1 MEQKKSYIL
10 LNQNIIDNCI
20 NSLTG
25 NDYINY
31 GSINNYQQKILI
43 TNIGA
48 YYNAVE
54 NMNEHF
60 FCLEKSKSTYMSVDI
75 LIATAVHNPTA
86 IIRRFSEL
94 DVLIVYDLQYLSGTP
109 KTQDKFIRILQNL
122 IDNNKK
128 IVLIGNVNPEDL
140 SLKKELLDIINKL
153 NVIDLT
159 K

>member
-1 MEQKKSYIL
+1 
-10 LNQNIIDNCI
+10 
-20 NSLTG
+20 
-25 NDYINY
+25 
-31 GSINNYQQKILI
+31 
-43 TNIGA
+43 
-48 YYNAVE
+48 
-54 NMNEHF
+54 MNEHF